1 MTSSSSVPLIDIKQL
16 LYKDDGMAV
25 VNDDNSPYSFEDV
38 CIKLGIDTSDDMT
51 RYCLMLDILKE
62 YVIDEHH
69 LDIMKFTGKS
79 FKDKQKIFKNLLQAN
94 PHIKYTRIRDG
105 HNFTRK
111 YYVLRGWDIETIY
124 LQLKGEL
131 CDIITRLRQAFKI
144 YWEYKQTYYNVNQ

>member
-1 MTSSSSVPLIDIKQL
+1 MSTLIDIKQL
-16 LYKDDGMAV
+16 LYKDDDMAV
-25 VNDDNSPYSFEDV
+25 VNDNDNNHHPPYSFEDV
-38 CIKLGIDTSDDMT
+38 CIKLGIDTSDDMI

-79 FKDKQKIFKNLLQAN
+79 FKEKQKKFKNLLKSN

-105 HNFTRK
+105 NNFTRK
-111 YYVLRGWDIETIY
+111 YYVLRGWDIETIC

-144 YWEYKQTYYNVNQ
+144 YWEYKQTYYNTNQ